1 MKKYFVALVA
11 LLALPLAAMAA
22 DYKEGKHYEVLPG
35 QPTAEPEV
43 VEFFSYYCG
52 HCYKFEPVVK
62 ALEHGLKGTELKRA
76 HVDFLFYVDRQTR
89 KRYPET
95 GKIVSRGFAVAQALK
110 VVEPV
115 SEQIYK
121 RHFFEG
127 RQIQSVNDLRDAFID
142 AGVAAKDFDAA
153 YNSFPVNSMVARM
166 AQQTKKYGVRGT
178 PSVIVNGKY
187 KVLPSGLSESTDFL
201 KDYVDLVNYLVTKK
215 D

>member
-1 MKKYFVALVA
+1 MKKYLIALFA
-11 LLALPLAAMAA
+11 LLALPMAA
-22 DYKEGKHYEVLPG
+22 SAANYEEGKHYDVLPG
-35 QPTAEPEV
+35 QPTSEPEV

-52 HCYKFEPVVK
+52 HCYKFEPIVK
-62 ALEHGLKGTELKRA
+62 ALEQGLKGTELKRA
-76 HVDFLFYVDRQTR
+76 HVDFLYYVDRSTR

-127 RQIQSVNDLRDAFID
+127 RQIQSIDDLRDAFAD
-142 AGVAAKDFDAA
+142 AGVTAKDFDAA

-166 AQQTKKYGVRGT
+166 AQQTKKYGIRST

-187 KVLPSGLSESTDFL
+187 KVNPSGLSESTNFT